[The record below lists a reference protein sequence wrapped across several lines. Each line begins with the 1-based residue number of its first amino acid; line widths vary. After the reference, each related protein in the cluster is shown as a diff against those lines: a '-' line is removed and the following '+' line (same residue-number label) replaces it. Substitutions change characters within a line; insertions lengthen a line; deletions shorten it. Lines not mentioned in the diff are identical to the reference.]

1 MSHKFRK
8 PKPISDARRA
18 AARANGAKSQGPV
31 TPEGKAKSALN
42 AITHGLTASTVVL
55 TTENKEKYEALLA
68 SYRDEYDPQ
77 GQTENDLVDEVA
89 AAKWLHGRALSMIT
103 SLLDVTMDRMDQEI
117 KEEFEKIDNGIR
129 TALAFAKQADQGATL
144 VLLHRYAARHTRD
157 YHRALDKLR
166 QIQSERRAD
175 VGQAPGLRRA
185 LSPPDLATSPQPL
198 ATEIDYPEPGHQQPA
213 TNNESQLVTSHEP
226 LATETG
232 HPPIAPDHCILQNEP
247 KPAPLSYNNPTTIRR
262 LDDQPSDS

>member
-18 AARANGAKSQGPV
+18 AARANGAKSHGPV

-42 AITHGLTASTVVL
+42 AVTHGLTAGTVVL
-55 TTENKEKYEALLA
+55 TTENREKYEALLA

-77 GQTENDLVDEVA
+77 GQTENDLVDELA

-144 VLLHRYAARHTRD
+144 ALLHRYAARHTRD

-166 QIQSERRAD
+166 QIQSESRDD
-175 VGQAPGLRRA
+175 VGQAPDSL
-185 LSPPDLATSPQPL
+185 LATR
-198 ATEIDYPEPGHQQPA
+198 H
-213 TNNESQLVTSHEP
+213 SQLVFP
-226 LATETG
+226 
-232 HPPIAPDHCILQNEP
+232 NEP
-247 KPAPLSYNNPTTIRR
+247 KPELTRDQSTAPEPFTGRQEDPAPQP
-262 LDDQPSDS
+262 LDPGCPVDTEAPPESGFPGRKI

>member
-8 PKPISDARRA
+8 PKPISAARRA
-18 AARANGAKSQGPV
+18 ASRANGAKSHGPV

-42 AITHGLTASTVVL
+42 AVTHGLTAGTVVL
-55 TTENKEKYEALLA
+55 TTENREKYEALLA

-77 GQTENDLVDEVA
+77 GQTENDLVDELA

-144 VLLHRYAARHTRD
+144 ALLHRYAARHTRD

-166 QIQSERRAD
+166 QIQSERRD
-175 VGQAPGLRRA
+175 PGNAPEEPSTGHR
-185 LSPPDLATSPQPL
+185 PL
-198 ATEIDYPEPGHQQPA
+198 ATDY
-213 TNNESQLVTSHEP
+213 
-226 LATETG
+226 
-232 HPPIAPDHCILQNEP
+232 CILQNEP

-262 LDDQPSDS
+262 LDDQSSDS